1 MSFVEKAKLVEAL
14 FASLEKEITSL
25 KGETGI
31 YCVENC
37 IYCCTTPKVVATVLE
52 FYPLA
57 VYLYETGQAESF
69 LERIKQNGTST
80 ICPVL
85 NSDGSRGPRLGC
97 SEYAVRG
104 LICRLFAFN
113 YSTDKHGIR
122 KIATCK
128 KIKITQPETIT
139 KANNLLLERP
149 VGPKASGYYSQL
161 QSIDFTEGQ
170 TLYPI
175 AEAIRIAI
183 EKVLTYYYYLNIE
196 EGK

>member
-1 MSFVEKAKLVEAL
+1 MKEKAQKVVAL
-14 FASLEKEITSL
+14 FELLDKEIEHL
-25 KGETGI
+25 KSETGI

-57 VYLYETGQAESF
+57 LHLYNTGQAESF
-69 LERIKQNGTST
+69 LNEIKQSPVKN

-85 NSDGSRGPRLGC
+85 NSDGSKGARLGC
-97 SEYAVRG
+97 SKYHTRG

-113 YSTDKHGIR
+113 YTTDKNGIR

-128 KIKITQPETIT
+128 KIKITQPGKVS
-139 KANNLLLERP
+139 KANQILLEKP
-149 VGPKASGYYSQL
+149 LGPKASGYYSQL
-161 QSIDFTEGQ
+161 QSIDFVDGQ

-175 AEAIRIAI
+175 SEAITIAI
-183 EKVLTYYYYLNIE
+183 EKVLTYFYYQNLENQ
-196 EGK
+196 